1 MTLGQAIHNKKNQ
14 EKKDIIEL
22 SKDLDISNTIMT
34 WDAINTHSELVEFV
48 ISKHADVFA
57 SIKSNQKLTFDEI
70 KEAYESY
77 KKGASPY
84 TKTGHNATAT
94 DTVMSGKQSLYQAYC
109 HASCGGL
116 HESGCIKK
124 VASYQNHSC
133 D

>member
-1 MTLGQAIHNKKNQ
+1 
-14 EKKDIIEL
+14 
-22 SKDLDISNTIMT
+22 MT

-94 DTVMSGKQSLYQAYC
+94 DTVMSGSNHYTRRIVTLRAEDCMSPDVLKTRTFLEIIGLSHPAVSDQA
-109 HASCGGL
+109 
-116 HESGCIKK
+116 KK
-124 VASYQNHSC
+124 CADGQPY
-133 D
+133 